1 MIFRLKSLIVL
12 KFGRP
17 IEKRS
22 DCEALA
28 LHIEIAVGHHLGY
41 NTLRPCFQTIRQ
53 IHPSEK
59 NQNKRN

>member
-1 MIFRLKSLIVL
+1 MIFRLKSLIVQ

-28 LHIEIAVGHHLGY
+28 LDIEIAVW
-41 NTLRPCFQTIRQ
+41 TC
-53 IHPSEK
+53 
-59 NQNKRN
+59 NKIPHNKLSYAANI

>member
-28 LHIEIAVGHHLGY
+28 LDIEIAVGHNLGY
-41 NTLRPCFQTIRQ
+41 NTLRRFFWIG
-53 IHPSEK
+53 
-59 NQNKRN
+59 